1 MECTND
7 VNHFLTLR
15 KNNNNL
21 TTLIDSPD
29 LIKNMSFPLHLPL
42 EKNGQ
47 TSITVACLLFL
58 YYLGLLCVCGVV
70 VVQCPSNNGSDACV
84 FFVVNEN

>member
-21 TTLIDSPD
+21 TTLIESPD

-47 TSITVACLLFL
+47 KSITVACLLFL
-58 YYLGLLCVCGVV
+58 YYLGLLCICGVV
-70 VVQCPSNNGSDACV
+70 VVQCPSYNGSDACV
-84 FFVVNEN
+84 FCVVKEN